1 MPSAS
6 VSRRSAAKGETMRFM
21 TGTLATVLALAAA
34 TWAHAQAGNSISAPI
49 QGLRNNNGQVRC
61 GLFNSAATFRQPGKE
76 LMGVA
81 VPIANQQAT
90 CVFNNVPPGTY
101 AIAAFHAENNETQLQ
116 TNFLGIPK
124 EGYGF
129 SRNPSTTFGPPGFA
143 DASYAYAGGTTS

>member
-1 MPSAS
+1 MRST
-6 VSRRSAAKGETMRFM
+6 VLCIVSAA
-21 TGTLATVLALAAA
+21 ALAAA
-34 TWAHAQAGNSISAPI
+34 MAADAQTANSISAPI

-81 VPIANQQAT
+81 VPISNQQAT
-90 CVFNNVPPGTY
+90 CVFQNVPPGTY

-124 EGYGF
+124 QGYGF
-129 SRNPSTTFGPPGFA
+129 SRNPASSMGPPAFNEA
-143 DASYAYAGGTTS
+143 AYAYQGGAVSFPITLKY